1 MRSLYMK
8 KIKVLLAFTLFV
20 SLVFVG
26 CNKKEDTTI
35 SSNARAEL
43 DKTIPTV
50 RLITDATG
58 IDDKSFNAATWRGI
72 LEFYGDTWE
81 NMKGRGVYYDFVTC
95 QSQDMYVPTLKQVSD
110 EGYDLIITNGFTFAD
125 ALAEV
130 AALYPNQKYMIADVD
145 YVNLPNVMNCVF
157 TEEQGSYLVGVVAA
171 MQAQLEGIQ
180 NPRFGFIGGVPGAT
194 ITKFEM
200 GYIQGI
206 RSVLPNAPIVDYY
219 ANDWGKPELAKTQ
232 AKNWYDSGVY
242 AIFSAAGG
250 TGNGTIAQ
258 AKEYRMQGKNVWA
271 IGVDSDQYEDGIY
284 DGKKSAVLT
293 SMLKRVENSAKLAL
307 NNVKANAFVGK
318 VYTLTME
325 QNGVGASA
333 ANPEL
338 RAEIIEALKTISSD
352 ISSGKIKISATYAD
366 ALQKG
371 LVPQGLG
378 AKDN

>member
-1 MRSLYMK
+1 MK

-145 YVNLPNVMNCVF
+145 YELCF
-157 TEEQGSYLVGVVAA
+157 YRRA
-171 MQAQLEGIQ
+171 
-180 NPRFGFIGGVPGAT
+180 GFVPCWC
-194 ITKFEM
+194 
-200 GYIQGI
+200 
-206 RSVLPNAPIVDYY
+206 RCCY
-219 ANDWGKPELAKTQ
+219 AST
-232 AKNWYDSGVY
+232 
-242 AIFSAAGG
+242 
-250 TGNGTIAQ
+250 T
-258 AKEYRMQGKNVWA
+258 
-271 IGVDSDQYEDGIY
+271 
-284 DGKKSAVLT
+284 
-293 SMLKRVENSAKLAL
+293 
-307 NNVKANAFVGK
+307 
-318 VYTLTME
+318 
-325 QNGVGASA
+325 
-333 ANPEL
+333 
-338 RAEIIEALKTISSD
+338 
-352 ISSGKIKISATYAD
+352 
-366 ALQKG
+366 
-371 LVPQGLG
+371 
-378 AKDN
+378 